1 MLTRAADYS
10 IAGYGT
16 SGVKMFVT
24 YSIVNPLTTIRIA
37 RRLPRAGE
45 VLARNGDAVEP
56 MHIVAQ
62 AVEPA
67 DFRIIDVA
75 RELDIPIKKTQP
87 YLKVARGDSVA
98 EGDVLATRGGLGGRV
113 CRAPISGTVIGSGRG
128 RLLLEADPQPIQIN
142 ALVPGMVV
150 ETWAAEGVL
159 IETVG
164 AMIQTAWGNGKEA
177 YGTLRVVVRAPS
189 IPLRA
194 KHINPSTQNAI
205 LIGGSS
211 VDQAALE
218 YAVEMRV
225 RGIIVGSIKPSLIP
239 LLRTLD
245 LTVVATE
252 GMGDIP
258 MCNAL
263 FELLH
268 SLDGR
273 DAAVSGIMMQQWKRQ
288 RPFIIVP
295 MPTQAGRSIDAD
307 APLAVGNRVR
317 VLRGQYTGI
326 SGTIA
331 DLSNNMF
338 QLATGAR
345 IRGVKVDLG
354 GSESVLLPYANL
366 ERLL

>member
-1 MLTRAADYS
+1 
-10 IAGYGT
+10 
-16 SGVKMFVT
+16 MFIPYTV
-24 YSIVNPLTTIRIA
+24 VNPLTTIRIA
-37 RRLPRAGE
+37 RRLPRTGE
-45 VLARNGDAVEP
+45 VLARNGEAVEP

-87 YLKVARGDSVA
+87 YLKVSRGDSIA

-128 RLLLEADPQPIQIN
+128 RLLLEADPQPIQVN

-164 AMIQTAWGNGKEA
+164 AMIQAAWGNGKEA
-177 YGTLRVVVRAPS
+177 YGTLRLVVRAPR

-194 KHINPSTQNAI
+194 KHINPSAQSTI

-211 VDQAALE
+211 IDEATLE
-218 YAVEMRV
+218 YAAEMKV
-225 RGIIVGSIKPSLIP
+225 NGIIVGSIKPHLIP
-239 LLRTLD
+239 LLQTLE
-245 LTVVATE
+245 LSLVATE

-258 MCNAL
+258 MCNAI
-263 FELLH
+263 FDLLR

-273 DAAVSGIMMQQWKRQ
+273 DAAVSGMMMQRWKMQ
-288 RPFIIVP
+288 RPFIVVP
-295 MPTQAGRSIDAD
+295 MPTQAGRSIDAE

-317 VLRGQYTGI
+317 VLRGQYRGM

-345 IRGVKVDLG
+345 LRGVEVDFG